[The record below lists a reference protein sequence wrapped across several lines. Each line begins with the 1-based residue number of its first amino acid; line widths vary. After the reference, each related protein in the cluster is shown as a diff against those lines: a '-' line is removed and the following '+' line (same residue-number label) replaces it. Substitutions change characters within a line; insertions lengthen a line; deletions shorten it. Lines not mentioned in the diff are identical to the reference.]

1 MLVMILGWLAASVVR
16 RWWKYASAEGGESRG
31 LVPLGE
37 LAQEAM
43 ILGECVVLGEN
54 TYSQ

>member
-1 MLVMILGWLAASVVR
+1 MILGWLAASVVR